1 MDGDAEQEA
10 GDVPGDAAEDVP
22 QSDNEEGREAGSLT
36 VEEEDEETRRR
47 GPGAASSSFSVYV
60 LRSSCTNRTYVG
72 ATTNMARRIR
82 QHNGELAGGARATSA
97 GRPWRCVALV
107 RNLPSWSDALKL
119 EWRLKRRQRQRQ
131 RQRRS
136 VPRCRCQALCCAL
149 GMERWTRSAT
159 PTAALRCR
167 LEVLWRTGDAGAEAA
182 AARLVAE
189 LPEVAQRLVVRPEE

>member
-1 MDGDAEQEA
+1 MMVTRPSVVVKPVMSSSGKGQSVVDGPDGLDQAWGAAMA
-10 GDVPGDAAEDVP
+10 GARGTSPRVI
-22 QSDNEEGREAGSLT
+22 
-36 VEEEDEETRRR
+36 VEE
-47 GPGAASSSFSVYV
+47 F
-60 LRSSCTNRTYVG
+60 LRFDLEITLLT
-72 ATTNMARRIR
+72 IR
-82 QHNGELAGGARATSA
+82 QHNGEIAGGARATSS

-119 EWRLKRRQRQRQ
+119 EWRLKRQRQRH
-131 RQRRS
+131 RRS

-159 PTAALRCR
+159 PMDALRCR